1 MERTKPKN
9 KNMDTKNKKEI
20 YDLLC
25 ELKKKAELFNMM
37 TGSLYSQIV
46 ADEMNDINYKLK
58 YTHSIDVQF
67 YQPCDGRV
75 TFYNLDALIDE
86 YKCE

>member
-1 MERTKPKN
+1 MN
-9 KNMDTKNKKEI
+9 KENKKEI

-25 ELKKKAELFNMM
+25 ELKKKSELFNTMC
-37 TGSLYSQIV
+37 GSLYSRMV

-58 YTHSIDVQF
+58 YTYSIDVQF

-75 TFYNLDALIDE
+75 VFYNLDELINE
-86 YKCE
+86 YKCD